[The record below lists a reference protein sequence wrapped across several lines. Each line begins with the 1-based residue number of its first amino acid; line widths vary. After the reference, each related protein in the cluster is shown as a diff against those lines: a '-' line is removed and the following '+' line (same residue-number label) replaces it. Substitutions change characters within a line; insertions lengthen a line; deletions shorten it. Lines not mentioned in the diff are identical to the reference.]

1 MAKKFINMK
10 PIQNE
15 IDTMSNVANVPISI
29 TLLIDNEA
37 DEKLS
42 AHIRNLFLTSNP
54 NAKVSINYF
63 EEGYKYASPT
73 DDCVFIVAG
82 ISANAGRLADEIL
95 ASGVPVFTITHNK
108 FELMTACQNQHHEL
122 SGDDCAELRDFTP
135 KEVTKLNDR
144 IGGWICAVLPNKET
158 AFART
163 FNFVAHGVARDCV
176 MLTSAQNTAIG
187 ALPIIPGADFAILT
201 ANQVKMLIQI
211 AGCYGHDI
219 SKDMIKEI
227 GAILVCAFGFKRFAS
242 GLKKFIPVL
251 GPVIGGGVAGG
262 GTYAL
267 GVAIIEY
274 FDAGG
279 NIDGLSNVVKHAMS
293 GISKVRNSAVV
304 QNLIK

>member
-15 IDTMSNVANVPISI
+15 IENISDIANITISI

-42 AHIRNLFLTSNP
+42 AHVRNLFLTSNP

-63 EEGYKYASPT
+63 DDGYKYGGV

-82 ISANAGRLADEIL
+82 TSAYAGRLADEIL
-95 ASGVPVFTITHNK
+95 TSGIPVFTITHNK
-108 FELMTACQNQHHEL
+108 FEFMTACQNNHIEI
-122 SGDDCAELRDFTP
+122 SSSDCAELSLFTS
-135 KEVTKLNDR
+135 KETTKLNDH

-176 MLTSAQNTAIG
+176 MLTTAQNAAIG

-227 GAILVCAFGFKRFAS
+227 GAILVCAFGFKRFAG

-279 NIDGLSNVVKHAMS
+279 NIDGLSNVVKHTIS
-293 GISKVRNSAVV
+293 GIVKVKNSSVV
-304 QNLIK
+304 QNLVK

>member
-15 IDTMSNVANVPISI
+15 IDNISDIENITITI
-29 TLLIDNEA
+29 TLLIDNNA

-42 AHIRNLFLTSNP
+42 AHVRNLFLSSNP

-63 EEGYKYASPT
+63 DDGYKYGGVD

-82 ISANAGRLADEIL
+82 TSAYAGKLAGEIL
-95 ASGVPVFTITHNK
+95 TLNIPVFTITHNK
-108 FELMTACQNQHHEL
+108 FELMTACQNNNHEI
-122 SGDDCAELRDFTP
+122 SSSDCAELSSFTS
-135 KEVTKLNDR
+135 KETTKLNDH

-158 AFART
+158 SFART
-163 FNFVAHGVARDCV
+163 FNFVAHGVAKDCV

-227 GAILVCAFGFKRFAS
+227 GAVLVCAFGFKRFAK

-274 FDAGG
+274 FNAGG
-279 NIDGLSNVVKHAMS
+279 NIDGLSNIVKHAIS
-293 GISKVRNSAVV
+293 GISKARNSSVV
-304 QNLIK
+304 QNLVK